1 MNSAA
6 RIAFETYG
14 PVLYPTLGGR
24 HLRIGTGLVSGEMS
38 FVFHFRDASED
49 LPHDVVACELRL
61 ADKDGRV
68 WSTISRFTSALFVT
82 NMFDASASEPMN
94 LFQPDEADAEYRAAF
109 DSHPALSD
117 IRFSSDDR
125 FVRTIVVGDRMIP
138 VQFKYTTIV
147 FDLAI
152 VQDDDELPLLTKL
165 AVKIRSGSLFD
176 TDGQDLGEL
185 GFYMSCTHPLR
196 SNTAASEDGERPW
209 NDNSIPAPMTFT
221 PTELSTAPNE
231 DVEIVA

>member
-1 MNSAA
+1 MNLAA
-6 RIAFETYG
+6 RVAFETYG
-14 PVLYPTLGGR
+14 PILYPTPGGR
-24 HLRIGTGLVSGEMS
+24 RLRIGTGVVSGDMS

-49 LPHDVVACELRL
+49 LPLDVVACEFRL

-68 WSTISRFTSALFVT
+68 WSTTSRFTSALFVT
-82 NMFDASASEPMN
+82 HMFDASASEPMN
-94 LFQPDEADAEYRAAF
+94 LFRPNEADDEYRAAF
-109 DSHPALSD
+109 DSHAALSA

-125 FVRTIVVGDRMIP
+125 FVRTIAVGDRMIP

-176 TDGQDLGEL
+176 TDGQDLGDL
-185 GFYMSCTHPLR
+185 GYYMSCSHPLR
-196 SNTAASEDGERPW
+196 NNTAASEDGERPW
-209 NDNSIPAPMTFT
+209 GDNSIPEPMTFT
-221 PTELSTAPNE
+221 PTELSAAPNE